1 MWKKNNDK
9 RSDMRKK
16 RNVEILSDKVK
27 ELFNEIM
34 YEDDNKERWIKVKL
48 NVEL

>member
-1 MWKKNNDK
+1 
-9 RSDMRKK
+9 MRKK